1 MTDKALEILLVE
13 EIPSHVELTLHSLR
27 SSKLTKT
34 EAVRQLGLY
43 WRLNQS
49 PLQ

>member
-1 MTDKALEILLVE
+1 MTDKAVEILLVE
-13 EIPSHVELTLHSLR
+13 EIPSHVELTLHSLIR
-27 SSKLTKT
+27 NKVTKT

-43 WRLNQS
+43 WRINQS